1 MSKSSK
7 SSYIVGAI
15 LFLMIAGMVG
25 KYIYQS
31 PKFVNGENSPEFSA
45 TLLDGSPF
53 KLSDLRGKY
62 VILDFWGSW
71 CGPCRRANEDLV
83 KIYKQYHDAK
93 FVNADGLEI
102 ISVGIEQNRANW
114 LKAIAED
121 SLVWKYHTSTVQ
133 NFDSPIAKQYGVH
146 EIPTSY
152 LLNENGVIMGVN
164 YDYPNLDRI
173 LSARLEKVKM

>member
-1 MSKSSK
+1 MSKVSK
-7 SSYIVGAI
+7 SMYIGIAILAIAIIGAI
-15 LFLMIAGMVG
+15 G

-31 PKFVNGENSPEFSA
+31 PKFVNGEDSPEFSA

-71 CGPCRRANEDLV
+71 CGPCRRANEDIV
-83 KIYKQYHDAK
+83 KIYKKYHDAK
-93 FVNADGLEI
+93 FKDANGLEI
-102 ISVGIEQNRANW
+102 ISVGIEKDRASW
-114 LKAIAED
+114 LKAIQED
-121 SLVWKYHTSTVQ
+121 GLVWKYHTSTVQ

-152 LLNENGVIMGVN
+152 LLNEKGVIMGVN
-164 YDYPNLDRI
+164 YDFPNLDRI
-173 LSARLEKVKM
+173 LSARLAQ